1 MPLST
6 DGQER
11 SKRPVVAAL
20 TPGVISLVEL
30 YRIDEAKLR
39 LGWTDAAYRAARR
52 RGLAVLGSGKRL
64 YVTGEEI
71 LRFLKADDAARSST

>member
-1 MPLST
+1 MS
-6 DGQER
+6 
-11 SKRPVVAAL
+11 RPNVPHCDAPRIKAAS
-20 TPGVISLVEL
+20 PGVVSVHEI
-30 YRIDEAKLR
+30 YRVDEAKLR

-52 RGLAVLGSGKRL
+52 RGLAVLSSGKRL